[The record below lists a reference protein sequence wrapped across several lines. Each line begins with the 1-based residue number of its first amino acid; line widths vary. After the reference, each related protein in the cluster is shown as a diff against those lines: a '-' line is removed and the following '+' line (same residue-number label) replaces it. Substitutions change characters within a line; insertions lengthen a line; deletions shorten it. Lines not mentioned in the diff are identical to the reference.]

1 MSKTRKLSQREKRIY
16 ELELKLEQ
24 LTSDNIALKTKVYDL
39 LKERE
44 SFIEDLELLRDL
56 HTIPANLQTQAR

>member
-56 HTIPANLQTQAR
+56 HHIPANLQTQAG